1 MKNFEIYK
9 VGGCVRDKILGHDSK
24 DIDFVFEFTQDFLD
38 SVIGNASANVLYIT
52 MNKMLEL
59 EGFTILQDL
68 PDYFT
73 TKARFPKGHK
83 YENLVADFVMCRKEI
98 YTDSYSRRP
107 IVSPGTIYDDLERR
121 DFIMNAIAEDEEG
134 NIIDPFNG
142 VEDIKNRIISCPKNA
157 KHSFS
162 EDHLRMLRAIRFCIT
177 KDFTLDD
184 EVWEALCNKNFWTNL
199 QYHVSIERIKDELYK
214 CFKHDTIRTMRLLID
229 IEFFAEILILEN
241 IFHEKLWLEPTLKSR
256 K

>member
-1 MKNFEIYK
+1 
-9 VGGCVRDKILGHDSK
+9 
-24 DIDFVFEFTQDFLD
+24 
-38 SVIGNASANVLYIT
+38 
-52 MNKMLEL
+52 
-59 EGFTILQDL
+59 
-68 PDYFT
+68 
-73 TKARFPKGHK
+73 
-83 YENLVADFVMCRKEI
+83 
-98 YTDSYSRRP
+98 
-107 IVSPGTIYDDLERR
+107 
-121 DFIMNAIAEDEEG
+121 
-134 NIIDPFNG
+134 
-142 VEDIKNRIISCPKNA
+142 
-157 KHSFS
+157 
-162 EDHLRMLRAIRFCIT
+162 MLRAIRFCIT